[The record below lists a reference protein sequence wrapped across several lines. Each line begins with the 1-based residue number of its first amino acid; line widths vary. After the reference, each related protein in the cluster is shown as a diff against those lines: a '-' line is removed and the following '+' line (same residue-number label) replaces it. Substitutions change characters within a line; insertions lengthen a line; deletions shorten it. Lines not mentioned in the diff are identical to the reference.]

1 MRLKFVK
8 DLTLIPLTALLSGL
22 ILLAPVHSSA
32 DEDKLREQLRQR
44 LEQLH
49 ETGAVRVA
57 DSTLLAPG
65 PLQSLYEANAWQPLW
80 FRDWEALEQLSRV
93 PATLKLAAAHGLD
106 PDHYHQATLASALE
120 RISDNASRPQA
131 LVDAELLATD
141 ALLSLAHH
149 LAHGRIHPESIDPE
163 WFIERDQPE
172 LKESVIRHALGNKS
186 GQELLESLLPTHR
199 AYHRLVEQLAL
210 KREMASN
217 GKWLTVASGLP
228 LIRPG
233 QYDERIPAIRHQLAR
248 LDDST
253 EALNSDNPE
262 RYDARLEDAVRRF
275 QRRHGL
281 AIDGIIGPQTLGALN
296 VTPTQRVEQLRAN
309 LERWRWL
316 PQSLGKEY
324 ILVNIAGFGMQVV
337 SGGEEV
343 MRQRVIVGLPYRRT
357 PVFAGRMSYLVLNP
371 SWEVPHQLAVQD
383 QLPRIRANPGYLEE
397 MGFAVL
403 QGWGA
408 EERRIDPADVDWDQL
423 SRRNFPYR
431 LRQAPGPDNALGR
444 VKFMFPNRH
453 NVYLHDTPARGLF
466 KQDERAFSSGCIRLE
481 DAEGLA
487 RWLLS
492 QRSELMSEDRI
503 QSTWAGGRE
512 TTVRL
517 DRHLPVYLLYW
528 TAWAGDDDQIHFR
541 RDIYQRDRRLIE
553 ALNAPPPLHHST
565 DSDTTTGQDA

>member
-281 AIDGIIGPQTLGALN
+281 AIDGIIGPADPRCAQRHARPSASINCVPTWSAGAGC
-296 VTPTQRVEQLRAN
+296 RS
-309 LERWRWL
+309 RWV
-316 PQSLGKEY
+316 KEY

-337 SGGEEV
+337 SGGEEI
-343 MRQRVIVGLPYRRT
+343 MRQRVVVGQPYRRT
-357 PVFAGRMSYLVLNP
+357 PVFTDRMSYLVINP
-371 SWEVPHQLAVQD
+371 SWEVPHRLATQD
-383 QLPRIRANPGYLEE
+383 QLPRIRANPDYLHEL
-397 MGFAVL
+397 GFAVL

-408 EERRIDPADVDWDQL
+408 EERRMDPDEIDWQSL
-423 SRRNFPYR
+423 SRNHFPFR

-453 NVYLHDTPARGLF
+453 NVYLHDTPAHGLF
-466 KQDERAFSSGCIRLE
+466 ALEERALSSGCIRLE
-481 DAEGLA
+481 DAGALT
-487 RWLLS
+487 RWLLTE
-492 QRSELMSEDRI
+492 RSTLKTPEQLTAVFNS
-503 QSTWAGGRE
+503 GRE

-517 DRHLPVYLLYW
+517 DRHIPVHLLYW
-528 TAWAGDDDQIHFR
+528 TAWIDEDDRVHFR
-541 RDIYQRDRRLIE
+541 RDVYQRDRRLID
-553 ALNAPPPLHHST
+553 ALNAAPPLPVTNES
-565 DSDTTTGQDA
+565 